1 MSVQACGDYAIIG
14 KPVPKKDAWIKVT
27 GEAKYADD
35 LFLAGMLHGKL
46 LRSPHP
52 HAKISHIDTSRAEKL
67 AGVRAVI
74 TGKDFPGVKY
84 GNMPQ
89 TRDYLP
95 LAIDKVRYIGDE
107 VAAVAAIDE
116 EIAEEALD
124 LIRVEYE
131 PLPAVFDAEEA
142 MKPGAPQ
149 LHDHAANNMS
159 AETAFQFGDVAKG
172 FAESDYLQEDLFETQ
187 PIKQGML
194 EPHAC
199 IGQWDETGK
208 ITLWASK
215 QSPYVVWKQLSM
227 GLGIET
233 SRIRVI
239 QTYVGGGFS
248 GGKQEAMPMDFCA
261 VVLSKKCGRPVKFVH
276 NMDEVLTIGHMRHPM
291 KLWLRTGVKKDGTL
305 LAQHLKIIAD
315 GGAYSSIGQ
324 LSMYLPGAMLNLPY
338 RVQHVKYEAYRA
350 YTNNGFCG
358 ALRGHTIPQVCFA
371 RDSQLDLIAEKLGL
385 DPIDI
390 RLKNGLRPGEVTPNG
405 FRLGTFGFTECVE
418 KAMEASGWKEKRGNL
433 PRYRGIG
440 IGCGSLVSGARVMGH
455 SASTA
460 QVNVHED
467 GTVALV
473 TGSTDVGQGADTV
486 LSMIAAEVL
495 GVGLDDIRFALVDTD
510 MTPADPGTFSSRV
523 TFWTGNAVKIA
534 AEDARRQLA
543 EIAAE
548 KLKAEIDDVV
558 FRDRQV
564 YVRNDPQR
572 RLRFDELV
580 RLAQHRLGKVIMG
593 KGSYTSGEAL
603 IDFRTGYGN
612 MSPAYT
618 PSACVVEVEVDP
630 QTGQV
635 TVAGVWGAHDCGF
648 PLNPMLVKGQVLGA
662 TVMGIG
668 QALYENLIRVDGK
681 VMNPSFRDYK
691 MPLTEDMP
699 KLANVGHVNVITN
712 DPSGPFGA
720 KEAGEGAA
728 AGVIA
733 AVANAVY
740 NATGVRFRSLP
751 FSPDKI
757 LFALKESG
765 GKGGKA
771 QVQSQSFT

>member
-1 MSVQACGDYAIIG
+1 MSVEVPGDYAIIG

-35 LFLAGMLHGKL
+35 LSIAGMLHGKL
-46 LRSPHP
+46 LRSPHT
-52 HAKISHIDTSRAEKL
+52 HAKITHIDTSRAEKL
-67 AGVRAVI
+67 PGVRAVV
-74 TGKDFPGVKY
+74 TGTDFPGIKY
-84 GNMPQ
+84 GSMPQ

-95 LAIDKVRYIGDE
+95 LARDKVRYIGDE
-107 VAAVAAIDE
+107 VAAVAALDE
-116 EIAEEALD
+116 EIAEEALE
-124 LIRVEYE
+124 LIRVDYE

-149 LHDHAANNMS
+149 LHERAGNNIS

-172 FAESDYLQEDLFETQ
+172 FAESDYVQEDFFETQ
-187 PIKQGML
+187 AIKQGML

-199 IGQWDETGK
+199 IGLWDGADR

-261 VVLSKKCGRPVKFVH
+261 VLLSRKSGRPVKFVH
-276 NMDEVLTIGHMRHPM
+276 TMDEVLTIGHMRHPM
-291 KLWLRTGVKKDGTL
+291 KIWLKTGVKNDGTL
-305 LAQHLKIIAD
+305 VAQHLKIIAD

-338 RVQHVKYEAYRA
+338 RVPHVKYEAYRA

-358 ALRGHTIPQVCFA
+358 ALRGHTIPQICFA
-371 RDSQLDLIAEKLGL
+371 RDSQLDMIAEKLAL

-390 RLKNGLRPGEVTPNG
+390 RLRNALRPGEITPNG
-405 FRLGTFGFTECVE
+405 FRIGTFGFTECVE
-418 KAMEASGWKEKRGNL
+418 KALQASGWKEKRGKL

-440 IGCGSLVSGARVMGH
+440 MGCASLVSGARVMGH

-495 GVGLDDIRFALVDTD
+495 GVRMEDVRFALVDTD
-510 MTPADPGTFSSRV
+510 TTPADPGTFSSRV
-523 TFWTGNAVKIA
+523 TFWTGNAVKLA

-543 EIAAE
+543 EAAAQ
-548 KLKAEIDDVV
+548 KLGADVNEIV

-564 YVRNDPQR
+564 YVRNDVQR
-572 RLRFDELV
+572 RLGFEELV
-580 RLAQHRLGKVIMG
+580 RIAQHRQGRVVMG

-603 IDFRTGYGN
+603 IDFRTGHGN

-635 TVAGVWGAHDCGF
+635 TVTGLWGAHDCGF
-648 PLNPMLVKGQVLGA
+648 PLNPMLVNGQVLGA

-668 QALYENLIRVDGK
+668 QALYENLIRIDGK

-733 AVANAVY
+733 ALANALY
-740 NATGVRFRSLP
+740 DATGVRFSSLP

-757 LFALKESG
+757 LFALKESD
-765 GKGGKA
+765 GKREQRQAG
-771 QVQSQSFT
+771 